1 MEAVT
6 KFLES
11 SSIGGLSYISTSK
24 SRAEKLFWFV
34 VVITSISVT
43 SYLTTEA
50 ILNWSNY
57 PVATTTE
64 SFPIS
69 EVHFPKI
76 TVCPPKVAFS
86 FTQRIFRQHDATK
99 YGFGCYEFFNL
110 KYVLCA
116 CVQKRATWVV

>member
-24 SRAEKLFWFV
+24 SKAEKLFWFV

-86 FTQRIFRQHDATK
+86 FIFGNEQIKIDFHDWDIL
-99 YGFGCYEFFNL
+99 L
-110 KYVLCA
+110 K
-116 CVQKRATWVV
+116 QKKIIITSLG

>member
-1 MEAVT
+1 METVK

-24 SRAEKLFWFV
+24 SKAEKLFWLV
-34 VVITSISVT
+34 VVLTSISVT

-50 ILNWSNY
+50 IVNWSKH

-69 EVHFPKI
+69 EVQFPKI
-76 TVCPPKVAFS
+76 TVCPPKAEHLASLLGILTASEVIS
-86 FTQRIFRQHDATK
+86 SLTVSLCIFV
-99 YGFGCYEFFNL
+99 C
-110 KYVLCA
+110 VL
-116 CVQKRATWVV
+116 